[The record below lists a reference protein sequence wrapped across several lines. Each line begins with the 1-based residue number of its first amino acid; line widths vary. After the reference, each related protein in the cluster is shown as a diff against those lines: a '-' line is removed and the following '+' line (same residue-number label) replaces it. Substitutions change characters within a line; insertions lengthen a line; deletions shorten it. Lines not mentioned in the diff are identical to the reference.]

1 MDMDFKKSSR
11 IGFIGLGAMGAGMA
25 QCLLNQGYAVDVYEL
40 RADVMQEFKDA
51 GAIAHLTARD
61 LGAHVDLVFLSL
73 PDGAAVESA
82 LFGANGLSEG
92 LRPGTCVVDT
102 STISTQAAQH
112 IGQRLATQG
121 VAFMDAPVSGGQ
133 QGAAS
138 GTLTCMVGGSV
149 DSFEKCK
156 GALSAFCSSIT
167 HVGNIGAGQTVKA
180 CNQVAVA
187 GAMLG
192 VSDAIALA
200 KSQGVDLN
208 VMRGVLLGG
217 AARSFSMEKHA
228 PRIIEQNFAPG
239 FRARLMRKDLR
250 LALETANASNTPLST
265 AAVAE
270 ALLDAM
276 CESGNGD
283 LDWSAVAVE
292 AQRRAPSQCKSASGL

>member
-1 MDMDFKKSSR
+1 
-11 IGFIGLGAMGAGMA
+11 
-25 QCLLNQGYAVDVYEL
+25 
-40 RADVMQEFKDA
+40 
-51 GAIAHLTARD
+51 
-61 LGAHVDLVFLSL
+61 
-73 PDGAAVESA
+73 
-82 LFGANGLSEG
+82 
-92 LRPGTCVVDT
+92 
-102 STISTQAAQH
+102 
-112 IGQRLATQG
+112 
-121 VAFMDAPVSGGQ
+121 
-133 QGAAS
+133 
-138 GTLTCMVGGSV
+138 MVGGSV